1 MNMKKAFMIYG
12 LAWVLFFA
20 SIVVCKSLQGSS
32 TSDHHGSL
40 MSLSENPSYL
50 EEVLELDLPDVVD
63 VKADKGIGSRWI
75 TYGFEL
81 KFSEGLSQEC
91 VSRLEEL
98 CRTDKRWSRY
108 SVTTP
113 FIYQVV
119 KGDEYII
126 SCVIYDDHSVVE
138 YSLGDGEDAIFEPGF
153 LIAFFSFHALLVW
166 GFVLAVIAIV
176 RRVRKQ

>member
-1 MNMKKAFMIYG
+1 MIYG

-75 TYGFEL
+75 TYGL
-81 KFSEGLSQEC
+81 NSS
-91 VSRLEEL
+91 S
-98 CRTDKRWSRY
+98 
-108 SVTTP
+108 
-113 FIYQVV
+113 V
-119 KGDEYII
+119 KG
-126 SCVIYDDHSVVE
+126 
-138 YSLGDGEDAIFEPGF
+138 
-153 LIAFFSFHALLVW
+153 FHRNVSA
-166 GFVLAVIAIV
+166 GSRNFAAPTRGGAGIP
-176 RRVRKQ
+176 